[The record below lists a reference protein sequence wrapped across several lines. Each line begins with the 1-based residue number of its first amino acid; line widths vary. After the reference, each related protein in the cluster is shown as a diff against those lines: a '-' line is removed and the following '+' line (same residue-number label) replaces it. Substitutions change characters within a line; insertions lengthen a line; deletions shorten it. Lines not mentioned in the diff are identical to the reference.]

1 MTGALLVSLKP
12 TVLVK
17 GKNMSKGGQNVPKRH
32 KDPSPG
38 TLDGFNHK
46 RPLFK
51 VNGHGTLKEK
61 HQRVS
66 A

>member
-12 TVLVK
+12 PVFMK
-17 GKNMSKGGQNVPKRH
+17 GKNMSKGGQN

-38 TLDGFNHK
+38 ALDGFNHK
-46 RPLFK
+46 KTLFS
-51 VNGHGTLKEK
+51 VNGHGTFKK

-66 A
+66 V